1 MKLIPLAKPQ
11 ITKQERKAVVR
22 VLKSLNLAQGP
33 EVKSFESEFS
43 KFVGDRECVAVNS
56 GTSALHI
63 CLMALGIGPGD
74 EVIVPSFTFA
84 ATANV
89 VALVGAKPVFVDI
102 DPKTYNLDPNLI
114 LGAIN
119 SKTKAILVVHL
130 YGLPAEMKKLQEIAK
145 SHSLL
150 IIEDSAQAHMANIKG
165 QPVGTFGDAAAFS
178 FYPTKNMTT
187 GEGGMAV
194 LASTEAARYSRLLRN
209 QGMEKR
215 YQNEIPGFNLR
226 MTDLAASIGRVQ
238 LKKLSMFTEK
248 RILNAQ
254 ILNRNL
260 NSDFLPF
267 VPENFQ
273 HVFHQYTVR
282 IPSNR
287 NDFSEMLTKLGIGND
302 VYYPTQVHMLKAFKS
317 NLELPETEKAT
328 NEVLSLPVRPNLTKR
343 EIQRII
349 HSFNHIAEDI
359 GRK

>member
-1 MKLIPLAKPQ
+1 MKSIPLAKPH
-11 ITKQERKAVVR
+11 ITRHERKAAMK
-22 VLKSLNLAQGP
+22 VLKSLNLAQGS
-33 EVKSFESEFS
+33 EVKSFETEFS

-63 CLMALGIGPGD
+63 CLMALGIGPDD

-102 DPKTYNLDPNLI
+102 DPKTYCMDPNLI
-114 LGAIN
+114 RRAIN
-119 SKTKAILVVHL
+119 SKTKAIIVVHL
-130 YGLPAEMKKLQEIAK
+130 YGLPANMVEIQEIAK

-150 IIEDSAQAHMANIKG
+150 IVEDSAQAHMASISG

-194 LASTEAARYSRLLRN
+194 LATTEAARYSRLLRN

-238 LKKLSMFTEK
+238 LKKLPMFTEK
-248 RILNAQ
+248 RITNAQ
-254 ILNRNL
+254 MLNEGL
-260 NSDFLPF
+260 DCDFLPF

-273 HVFHQYTVR
+273 HVYHQYTVR
-282 IPSNR
+282 IPRER
-287 NDFSEMLTKLGIGND
+287 NSFAEKLTLLGIGND
-302 VYYPTQVHMLKAFKS
+302 IYYPTQVHMLKTFKS
-317 NLELPETEKAT
+317 NLELPETAKAT
-328 NEVLSLPVRPNLTKR
+328 NEVLSLPVRPNLTRR
-343 EIQRII
+343 EIHRVVRI
-349 HSFNHIAEDI
+349 FNSVAREI
-359 GRK
+359 GTE